1 MWYVIYHHE
10 RTRLTDNRCTTIDE
24 EMTMSA
30 VASSLSPAT
39 ASPATTTADDTLKQ
53 KTRDAG
59 VVSGGHLVARALKNE
74 GVDTIF
80 TLCGGHII
88 DIYDGCVDEGIRI
101 IDVRHEQVAA
111 HAADGYA
118 RQTGKLGCV
127 VTTAGPGCMNAV
139 TGIATAFRSESPVL
153 HIGGQGALTQHKMG
167 SLQDLPHVDIMA
179 PITKFSA
186 SVPSTERVADMISM
200 AARECFNGAPG
211 PSYLEIPRDVLDRE
225 VDLAR
230 AVIPQPGHYRA
241 STKSIGDPRDI
252 EKLADILVDAERP
265 AILYGQQVWTARG
278 HEEAIALLRGLE
290 IPGYFNGASRGLLPP
305 GDPHHFDRTRSQAFA
320 NADVLIVVG
329 TPFDFRMGYGRRISK
344 DLTLVQIDMDYRTVG
359 KNRDIDLG
367 LVGDP
372 GAILAAVLQ
381 AASGRIKDDKRQARR
396 KWMAQL
402 RDAEASATEKLMP
415 LFRSDNAPIHPYRVA
430 YELNEFLSDD
440 TVYIGDG
447 GDVVT
452 ISAQAVR
459 PRRPGQWMDP
469 GALGSLGV
477 GTGFALAAKLAHP
490 RKEVLCYYGDGSF
503 GMTAFDMETANR
515 FGAPYLAVI
524 GNNSA
529 MNQIRYGQL
538 AKYGEERGNVGN
550 LLGDVPFS
558 KFAEML
564 GGYGEEVRDPA
575 RIAGA
580 LQRAREAIAR
590 TGRSAVVN
598 IWVDPREY
606 APGTKNQTMY
616 K

>member
-1 MWYVIYHHE
+1 MLE
-10 RTRLTDNRCTTIDE
+10 TAPK
-24 EMTMSA
+24 SA
-30 VASSLSPAT
+30 EKPAE
-39 ASPATTTADDTLKQ
+39 SKATTTAEDTLKR
-53 KTRDAG
+53 KTRDAD

-88 DIYDGCVDEGIRI
+88 DIYDGCIDEGIRI

-127 VTTAGPGCMNAV
+127 VTTAGPGCTNAV

-167 SLQDLPHVDIMA
+167 SLQDLPHVDMMS
-179 PITKFSA
+179 PITKFA
-186 SVPSTERVADMISM
+186 ATVPATERVADMVAM
-200 AARECFNGAPG
+200 AAREAFNGAPG
-211 PSYLEIPRDVLDRE
+211 PVYLEIPRDVLDRE
-225 VDLAR
+225 VDR
-230 AVIPQPGHYRA
+230 AKAIIPKPGQYRA
-241 STKSIGDPRDI
+241 STRSPGDPRDI
-252 EKLADILVDAERP
+252 EKLADLLVNSERP

-278 HEEAIALLRGLE
+278 HEEAVALLRGLD
-290 IPGYFNGASRGLLPP
+290 IPGYFNGGSRGLLPP
-305 GDPHHFDRTRSQAFA
+305 GDAHHFDRTRGNAFA
-320 NADVLIVVG
+320 DADVIVIVG
-329 TPFDFRMGYGRRISK
+329 TPFDFRMGYGRRISTK
-344 DLTLVQIDMDYRTVG
+344 AQLVQIDMDYRTVG
-359 KNRDIDLG
+359 KNRDVDLG
-367 LVGDP
+367 IVGHP
-372 GAILAAVLQ
+372 GAILGAMLQ
-381 AASGRIKDDKRQARR
+381 AASGRLKNDKRAKRR
-396 KWMAQL
+396 EWMKRL
-402 RDAEASATEKLMP
+402 SEAEAAATEKLLP
-415 LFRSDNAPIHPYRVA
+415 LFKSNNQPIHPYRVA
-430 YELNEFLSDD
+430 YELNEFLADN
-440 TVYIGDG
+440 TIYIGDG

-477 GTGFALAAKLAHP
+477 GTGFAIAAGLAN
-490 RKEVLCYYGDGSF
+490 RDKEVLCYYGDGSF

-515 FGAPYLAVI
+515 FGVPYIAVI

-550 LLGDVPFS
+550 LLGDVPFG

-575 RIAGA
+575 QIAPA
-580 LQRAREAIAR
+580 LQRARESVQR
-590 TGRSAVVN
+590 TRRSAVIN

>member
-1 MWYVIYHHE
+1 MLETTAKAAE
-10 RTRLTDNRCTTIDE
+10 RGT
-24 EMTMSA
+24 
-30 VASSLSPAT
+30 
-39 ASPATTTADDTLKQ
+39 TTTAEDTLKR
-53 KTRDAG
+53 KSRDAG

-88 DIYDGCVDEGIRI
+88 DIYDGCIDEGIRI

-118 RQTGKLGCV
+118 RQTGGLGCV
-127 VTTAGPGCMNAV
+127 VTTAGPGCCNAV

-167 SLQDLPHVDIMA
+167 SLQDLPHVDMMS
-179 PITKFSA
+179 PITKFA
-186 SVPSTERVADMISM
+186 ATVPSTERVADMVSM
-200 AARECFNGAPG
+200 ACREAFNGAPG
-211 PSYLEIPRDVLDRE
+211 PVYLEIPRDVLDRE
-225 VDLAR
+225 VDATK
-230 AVIPQPGHYRA
+230 AVVPKPGHYRA
-241 STKSIGDPRDI
+241 STHSLGDPRDI
-252 EKLADILVDAERP
+252 ERLADILVDSERP

-278 HEEAIALLRGLE
+278 HEEAIALLRGLD
-290 IPGYFNGASRGLLPP
+290 IPGYFNGGSRGLLPP
-305 GDPHHFDRTRSQAFA
+305 GDPHHFDRTRSNAFA
-320 NADVLIVVG
+320 DADVIVIVG
-329 TPFDFRMGYGRRISK
+329 TPFDFRMGYGRRISNK
-344 DLTLVQIDMDYRTVG
+344 LKLVQIDQDYRTVG

-367 LVGDP
+367 LVGHP
-372 GAILAAVLQ
+372 GAILGAVLQ
-381 AASGRIKDDKRQARR
+381 AASGRLKQDKRQARQQ
-396 KWMAQL
+396 WMKKL
-402 RDAEASATEKLMP
+402 TDMEAAATEKLMP
-415 LFRSDNAPIHPYRVA
+415 LFKSNNRPIHPYRVA
-430 YELNEFLSDD
+430 YELNEFLADN

-477 GTGFALAAKLAHP
+477 GTGFAIAAGLAHP
-490 RKEVLCYYGDGSF
+490 DKEVLCYYGDGSF

-515 FGAPYLAVI
+515 FGVPYIAVV

-529 MNQIRYGQL
+529 MNQIRYGQI
-538 AKYGEERGNVGN
+538 AKYGEQRGNVGN
-550 LLGDVPFS
+550 LLGDVPFGR
-558 KFAEML
+558 FAEML
-564 GGYGEEVRDPA
+564 GGYGEEVHDPA
-575 RIAGA
+575 EIAGA
-580 LQRAREAIAR
+580 LQRARESVR
-590 TGRSAVVN
+590 KLKKSAVIN

>member
-1 MWYVIYHHE
+1 MPE
-10 RTRLTDNRCTTIDE
+10 T
-24 EMTMSA
+24 
-30 VASSLSPAT
+30 AT
-39 ASPATTTADDTLKQ
+39 KPGESRATTTAEDTLKR
-53 KTRDAG
+53 KSRDAG
-59 VVSGGHLVARALKNE
+59 VISGGHLVAKALKNE

-88 DIYDGCVDEGIRI
+88 DIYDGCIDEGIRI

-127 VTTAGPGCMNAV
+127 VTTAGPGCTNAV

-167 SLQDLPHVDIMA
+167 SLQDLPHVDMMS
-179 PITKFSA
+179 PITKFA
-186 SVPSTERVADMISM
+186 ATVPSTERVADMVSM
-200 AARECFNGAPG
+200 AAREAFNGAPG
-211 PSYLEIPRDVLDRE
+211 PVYLEIPRDVLDRE
-225 VDLAR
+225 VDITK
-230 AVIPQPGHYRA
+230 AVVPKPGHYRA
-241 STKSIGDPRDI
+241 STRSLGDPRDI
-252 EKLADILVDAERP
+252 EKLADILVNSERP
-265 AILYGQQVWTARG
+265 AILYGQQVWAARG
-278 HEEAIALLRGLE
+278 HEEAIALLRGLD
-290 IPGYFNGASRGLLPP
+290 IPGYFNGGSRGLLAP
-305 GDPHHFDRTRSQAFA
+305 GDPHHFDRTRGNAFA
-320 NADVLIVVG
+320 DADVIVIVG
-329 TPFDFRMGYGRRISK
+329 TPFDFRMGYGRRISTK
-344 DLTLVQIDMDYRTVG
+344 LKLVQIDMDYRTVG

-367 LVGDP
+367 LVGHP
-372 GAILAAVLQ
+372 GAILGAVLQ
-381 AASGRIKDDKRQARR
+381 AATGRLKGDKRQAR
-396 KWMAQL
+396 KQWMQKL
-402 RDAEASATEKLMP
+402 SEAEAAATEKLMP
-415 LFRSDNAPIHPYRVA
+415 LFKSNNVPIHPYRVA
-430 YELNEFLSDD
+430 YELNEFLTDN

-477 GTGFALAAKLAHP
+477 GTGFAIAAGLANP
-490 RKEVLCYYGDGSF
+490 GKEVLCYYGDGSF

-515 FGAPYLAVI
+515 FGVPYIAVI

-550 LLGDVPFS
+550 LLGDVPFG

-575 RIAGA
+575 QIAPA
-580 LQRAREAIAR
+580 LKRARESVPR
-590 TGRSAVVN
+590 LKRSAVIN

>member
-1 MWYVIYHHE
+1 MNAATPV
-10 RTRLTDNRCTTIDE
+10 
-24 EMTMSA
+24 
-30 VASSLSPAT
+30 PA
-39 ASPATTTADDTLKQ
+39 ATPKSTTAEDTLQRKS
-53 KTRDAG
+53 RAEG
-59 VVSGGHLVARALKNE
+59 IVSGGHLVAKALKNE

-88 DIYDGCVDEGIRI
+88 DIYDGCIDEGIRI

-127 VTTAGPGCMNAV
+127 VTTAGPGCTNAV
-139 TGIATAFRSESPVL
+139 TGVATAFRSESPIL

-167 SLQDLPHVDIMA
+167 SLQDLPHVDMMKA
-179 PITKFSA
+179 ITKFA
-186 SVPSTERVADMISM
+186 ATVPATERVADMISM
-200 AARECFNGAPG
+200 AAREAFADAPG
-211 PSYLEIPRDVLDRE
+211 PVYLEIPRDVLDRE
-225 VDLAR
+225 VDSAK
-230 AVIPQPGHYRA
+230 AVIPKPGHYRA
-241 STKSIGDPRDI
+241 STRSVGDPRDI
-252 EKLADILVDAERP
+252 EKLADLLVNSERP

-278 HEEAIALLRGLE
+278 HEEAIALLRGLD

-305 GDPHHFDRTRSQAFA
+305 GDPHHFDRTRSNAFA
-320 NADVLIVVG
+320 EADVIVIVG
-329 TPFDFRMGYGRRISK
+329 TPFDFRMGYGRRISNK
-344 DLTLVQIDMDYRTVG
+344 LKLVQIDMDYRTVG

-367 LVGDP
+367 LVGHP
-372 GAILAAVLQ
+372 GAILGAVLQ
-381 AASGRIKDDKRQARR
+381 AASGRLKQDKRQARQQ
-396 KWMAQL
+396 WMKKLLAL
-402 RDAEASATEKLMP
+402 EDTATEKLMP
-415 LFRSDNAPIHPYRVA
+415 LFKSNSQPIHPYRVA
-430 YELNEFLSDD
+430 YELNEFLADN
-440 TVYIGDG
+440 TIYIGDG

-477 GTGFALAAKLAHP
+477 GTGFAIAAGLANP
-490 RKEVLCYYGDGSF
+490 DKEVLCYYGDGSF

-515 FGAPYLAVI
+515 FGVPYIAVI

-550 LLGDVPFS
+550 LLGDVPFG

-575 RIAGA
+575 QIAPA
-580 LQRAREAIAR
+580 LKRARESLHR
-590 TGRSAVVN
+590 LKKSAVIN

>member
-1 MWYVIYHHE
+1 MLE
-10 RTRLTDNRCTTIDE
+10 T
-24 EMTMSA
+24 A
-30 VASSLSPAT
+30 PKPAEVR
-39 ASPATTTADDTLKQ
+39 SATTAEDTLKR
-53 KTRDAG
+53 KSRDAD
-59 VVSGGHLVARALKNE
+59 VVSGGHLVAKALKNE

-88 DIYDGCVDEGIRI
+88 DIYDGCIDEGIRI

-127 VTTAGPGCMNAV
+127 VTTAGPGCTNAV

-167 SLQDLPHVDIMA
+167 SLQDLPHVDMMS
-179 PITKFSA
+179 PITKFA
-186 SVPSTERVADMISM
+186 ATVPATERVADMVAM
-200 AARECFNGAPG
+200 AAREAFNGAPG
-211 PSYLEIPRDVLDRE
+211 PVYLEIPRDVLDRE
-225 VDLAR
+225 VERVKAI
-230 AVIPQPGHYRA
+230 VPKPGHYRG
-241 STKSIGDPRDI
+241 STRSPGDPRDI
-252 EKLADILVDAERP
+252 ERLADILVSSERP

-278 HEEAIALLRGLE
+278 HEEAIALLRGLD
-290 IPGYFNGASRGLLPP
+290 IPGYFNGGSRGLLPP
-305 GDPHHFDRTRSQAFA
+305 GDPHHFDRTRGNAFA
-320 NADVLIVVG
+320 EADVIVIVG
-329 TPFDFRMGYGRRISK
+329 TPFDFRMGYGRRISNK
-344 DLTLVQIDMDYRTVG
+344 AKLVQIDMDYRTVG
-359 KNRDIDLG
+359 KNRDVDLG
-367 LVGDP
+367 IVGHP
-372 GAILAAVLQ
+372 GVILAAVLQ
-381 AASGRIKDDKRQARR
+381 AASGRLKQDKRAQRR
-396 KWMAQL
+396 EWMKRL
-402 RDAEASATEKLMP
+402 GDAEAAATEKLMP
-415 LFRSDNAPIHPYRVA
+415 LFKSDNQPIHPYRVA
-430 YELNEFLSDD
+430 YELNEFLADN
-440 TVYIGDG
+440 TIYIGDG

-477 GTGFALAAKLAHP
+477 GTGFAIAAGLANP
-490 RKEVLCYYGDGSF
+490 DKEVLCYYGDGSF

-515 FGAPYLAVI
+515 FGVPYIAVI

-558 KFAEML
+558 RFAEML
-564 GGYGEEVRDPA
+564 GGYGEEVREAAQIAPA
-575 RIAGA
+575 LR
-580 LQRAREAIAR
+580 RAREEVAR
-590 TGRSAVVN
+590 TRRSAVIN

>member
-1 MWYVIYHHE
+1 
-10 RTRLTDNRCTTIDE
+10 
-24 EMTMSA
+24 MSA
-30 VASSLSPAT
+30 VVSTRPDS
-39 ASPATTTADDTLKQ
+39 TTAEDTLKQ
-53 KTRDAG
+53 KSREAG

-127 VTTAGPGCMNAV
+127 VTTAGPGCTNAV
-139 TGIATAFRSESPVL
+139 TGVATAFRSESPII
-153 HIGGQGALTQHKMG
+153 HIGGQGALSQHKMG
-167 SLQDLPHVDIMA
+167 SLQDLPHVDMMA

-186 SVPSTERVADMISM
+186 SIPSTERVADMISM

-211 PSYLEIPRDVLDRE
+211 PAYLEIPRDVLDRE
-225 VDLAR
+225 VDLSR
-230 AVIPQPGHYRA
+230 AVIPRPGHYRA
-241 STKSIGDPRDI
+241 STRSVGDPHGI
-252 EKLADILVDAERP
+252 EKLADILVNAERP

-278 HEEAIALLRGLE
+278 HEEAIALLRGLD
-290 IPGYFNGASRGLLPP
+290 IPGYFNGAARGLLPP

-320 NADVLIVVG
+320 NADVLIIVG
-329 TPFDFRMGYGRRISK
+329 TPFDFRIGYGKRISK
-344 DLTLVQIDMDYRTVG
+344 EITLVQIDMDYRTVG
-359 KNRDIDLG
+359 KNREIDLG

-372 GAILAAVLQ
+372 GAILGAVLQ
-381 AASGRIKDDKRQARR
+381 AASGRIKNDKRQARK
-396 KWMAQL
+396 KWMGQL
-402 RDAEASATEKLMP
+402 MEAEAVATEKLMP
-415 LFRSDNAPIHPYRVA
+415 LFKSENTPIHPYRVA
-430 YELNEFLSDD
+430 YELNEFLADN
-440 TVYIGDG
+440 TIYIGDG

-459 PRRPGQWMDP
+459 PRNPGQWMDP

-477 GTGFALAAKLAHP
+477 GTGFAIAAGLANP
-490 RKEVLCYYGDGSF
+490 GKEVLCYYGDGSF

-515 FGAPYLAVI
+515 FGVPYLAVI

-538 AKYGEERGNVGN
+538 AKYGDERGNVGN
-550 LLGDVPFS
+550 LLSDVPFS

-564 GGYGEEVRDPA
+564 GGYGEEVRDPGQ
-575 RIAGA
+575 IASA
-580 LQRAREAIAR
+580 LQRGRESIAK
-590 TGRSAVVN
+590 TGKSAVIN

>member
-1 MWYVIYHHE
+1 MLETTAKAAE
-10 RTRLTDNRCTTIDE
+10 R
-24 EMTMSA
+24 S
-30 VASSLSPAT
+30 
-39 ASPATTTADDTLKQ
+39 ATTTADDTLKR
-53 KTRDAG
+53 KSRDAG
-59 VVSGGHLVARALKNE
+59 VISGGHLVAKALKNE

-88 DIYDGCVDEGIRI
+88 DIYDGCIDEGIRI

-127 VTTAGPGCMNAV
+127 VTTAGPGCTNAV

-167 SLQDLPHVDIMA
+167 SLQDLPHVDMMS
-179 PITKFSA
+179 PITKFA
-186 SVPSTERVADMISM
+186 ATVPSTERVADMISM
-200 AARECFNGAPG
+200 AAREAFNGAPG
-211 PSYLEIPRDVLDRE
+211 PVYLEIPRDVLDRE
-225 VDLAR
+225 VDASK
-230 AVIPQPGHYRA
+230 AIVPKPGHYRA
-241 STKSIGDPRDI
+241 STRSLGDPRDI
-252 EKLADILVDAERP
+252 ERLADILADSERP

-278 HEEAIALLRGLE
+278 HEEAIALLRGLD

-305 GDPHHFDRTRSQAFA
+305 GDPHHFDRTRSNAFA
-320 NADVLIVVG
+320 EADVIVIVG
-329 TPFDFRMGYGRRISK
+329 TPFDFRMGYGRRISNK
-344 DLTLVQIDMDYRTVG
+344 LKLVQIDQDYRTVG

-367 LVGDP
+367 IVGHP
-372 GAILAAVLQ
+372 GTILGAVLQ
-381 AASGRIKDDKRQARR
+381 AASGRLKNDKRQARQQ
-396 KWMAQL
+396 WMKKLSDMETA
-402 RDAEASATEKLMP
+402 ATEKLMP
-415 LFRSDNAPIHPYRVA
+415 LFKSNNRPIHPYRLA
-430 YELNEFLSDD
+430 WELNEFLADD
-440 TVYIGDG
+440 TIYIGDG

-477 GTGFALAAKLAHP
+477 GTGFAIAAGLAHP
-490 RKEVLCYYGDGSF
+490 EKEVLCYYGDGAF

-515 FGAPYLAVI
+515 FGVPYVAVV

-550 LLGDVPFS
+550 LLGDVPFG

-575 RIAGA
+575 EIAPA
-580 LQRAREAIAR
+580 LRRARESVHKLK
-590 TGRSAVVN
+590 RSAVIN

>member
-1 MWYVIYHHE
+1 MLE
-10 RTRLTDNRCTTIDE
+10 TAPK
-24 EMTMSA
+24 SA
-30 VASSLSPAT
+30 DRPAE
-39 ASPATTTADDTLKQ
+39 SKATTTAEDTLKR
-53 KTRDAG
+53 KSRDAD
-59 VVSGGHLVARALKNE
+59 VISGGHLVARALKNE

-88 DIYDGCVDEGIRI
+88 DIYDGCIDEGIRI

-127 VTTAGPGCMNAV
+127 VTTAGPGCTNAV

-167 SLQDLPHVDIMA
+167 SLQDLPHVDMMS
-179 PITKFSA
+179 PITKFA
-186 SVPSTERVADMISM
+186 ATVPATERVADMITM
-200 AARECFNGAPG
+200 AAREAFNAAPG
-211 PSYLEIPRDVLDRE
+211 PVYLEIPRDVLDRE
-225 VDLAR
+225 VDR
-230 AVIPQPGHYRA
+230 AKAIIPKPGQYRA
-241 STKSIGDPRDI
+241 STRSPGDPRDI
-252 EKLADILVDAERP
+252 EKLADLLVNSERP

-278 HEEAIALLRGLE
+278 QEEAVALLRGLD
-290 IPGYFNGASRGLLPP
+290 IPGYFNGGSRGLLPP
-305 GDPHHFDRTRSQAFA
+305 GDAHHFDRTRGNAFA
-320 NADVLIVVG
+320 EADVIVIVG
-329 TPFDFRMGYGRRISK
+329 TPFDFRMGYGRRISTK
-344 DLTLVQIDMDYRTVG
+344 AQLVQIDMDYRTVG

-367 LVGDP
+367 IVGHP
-372 GAILAAVLQ
+372 GAILGAVLQ
-381 AASGRIKDDKRQARR
+381 AASGRLKNDKREKRR
-396 KWMAQL
+396 EWMKRL
-402 RDAEASATEKLMP
+402 SEAEAAATEKLMP
-415 LFRSDNAPIHPYRVA
+415 LFKSNNQPIHPYRVA
-430 YELNEFLSDD
+430 YELNEFLADN
-440 TVYIGDG
+440 TIYIGDG

-477 GTGFALAAKLAHP
+477 GTGFAIAAGLAN
-490 RKEVLCYYGDGSF
+490 RDKEVLCYYGDGSF

-515 FGAPYLAVI
+515 FGVPYIAVI

-550 LLGDVPFS
+550 LLGDVPFG

-575 RIAGA
+575 QIAPA
-580 LQRAREAIAR
+580 LQRARESVQR
-590 TGRSAVVN
+590 TRRSAVINV
-598 IWVDPREY
+598 WVDPREY

>member
-1 MWYVIYHHE
+1 M
-10 RTRLTDNRCTTIDE
+10 
-24 EMTMSA
+24 
-30 VASSLSPAT
+30 AT
-39 ASPATTTADDTLKQ
+39 VTALQKPVTTTAEDTLKQ
-53 KTRDAG
+53 KARDG
-59 VVSGGHLVARALKNE
+59 SVVSGGHLVAKALKAE

-88 DIYDGCVDEGIRI
+88 DIYDGCLDEGIRI
-101 IDVRHEQVAA
+101 VDVRHEQVAA

-127 VTTAGPGCMNAV
+127 VTTAGPGCTNAM

-167 SLQDLPHVDIMA
+167 SLQDLPHVDMMK
-179 PITKFSA
+179 PITKFAATVS
-186 SVPSTERVADMISM
+186 STERVADMIAM
-200 AARECFNGAPG
+200 AARESFAGAYG

-225 VDLAR
+225 VDITK
-230 AVIPQPGHYRA
+230 AVLPASGSYRA
-241 STKSIGDPRDI
+241 STKSIGDPADI
-252 EKLADILVDAERP
+252 EKLADILVNAERP
-265 AILYGQQVWTARG
+265 AILYGQQVWAARG
-278 HEEAIALLRGLE
+278 HQEAIALLRGLD

-305 GDPHHFDRTRSQAFA
+305 ADPHHFDRTRSLAFA
-320 NADVLIVVG
+320 KADVLIIVG
-329 TPFDFRMGYGRRISK
+329 TPFDFRMGYGKRISK
-344 DLTLVQIDMDYRTVG
+344 DLTLVQIDQDYRTVG

-381 AASGRIKDDKRQARR
+381 AASGRIDKGKRQLR
-396 KWMAQL
+396 KQWMKML
-402 RDAEASATEKLMP
+402 SDGEVVATEKLMP
-415 LFRSDNAPIHPYRVA
+415 LFLSNQTPIHPYRVA
-430 YELNEFLSDD
+430 YELNEFLGDD
-440 TVYIGDG
+440 TIYIGDG

-459 PRRPGQWMDP
+459 PRGPGQWMDP

-477 GTGFALAAKLAHP
+477 GTGFALAAKLANP

-503 GMTAFDMETANR
+503 GMTGFDMETADR

-524 GNNSA
+524 GNNSS
-529 MNQIRYGQL
+529 MNQIRYGQV

-550 LLGDVPFS
+550 KLGDVQFS
-558 KFAEML
+558 KFAQML
-564 GGYGEEVRDPA
+564 GNHGEEVHDPA
-575 RIAGA
+575 EIQPA
-580 LQRAREAIAR
+580 LRRAREAMAR
-590 TGRSAVVN
+590 TGRSALVN
-598 IWVDPREY
+598 IWVDPNEY

>member
-1 MWYVIYHHE
+1 M
-10 RTRLTDNRCTTIDE
+10 
-24 EMTMSA
+24 
-30 VASSLSPAT
+30 ASVNPVPTQMKSST
-39 ASPATTTADDTLKQ
+39 AEDTLQRKS
-53 KTRDAG
+53 RDAG
-59 VVSGGHLVARALKNE
+59 VASGGHLVAKALKNE

-127 VTTAGPGCMNAV
+127 VTTAGPGCTNAV
-139 TGIATAFRSESPVL
+139 TGIATAFRSESPIL

-167 SLQDLPHVDIMA
+167 SLQDLPHVDLMT
-179 PITKFSA
+179 PITKFAA

-200 AARECFNGAPG
+200 AAREAFNGAPG
-211 PSYLEIPRDVLDRE
+211 PVYLEIPRDVLDRE
-225 VDLAR
+225 VDVTK
-230 AVIPQPGHYRA
+230 AVIPKPGHYRA
-241 STKSIGDPRDI
+241 STKSIGDPNDI
-252 EKLADILVDAERP
+252 QKLADILVNSERP

-278 HEEAIALLRGLE
+278 HEEAIALLRGLD
-290 IPGYFNGASRGLLPP
+290 IPGYFNGGSRGLLPP
-305 GDPHHFDRTRSQAFA
+305 GDPHHFDRTRGNAFA
-320 NADVLIVVG
+320 EADVILIVG
-329 TPFDFRMGYGRRISK
+329 TPFDFRMGYGKRISNK
-344 DLTLVQIDMDYRTVG
+344 LTLVQIDMDYRTVG
-359 KNRDIDLG
+359 KNRDISLG

-372 GAILAAVLQ
+372 GAILGAVLQ
-381 AASGRIKDDKRQARR
+381 AATGRIKQDKRQLRQQ
-396 KWMAQL
+396 WMKKL
-402 RDAEASATEKLMP
+402 TDAEVTATEKLMP
-415 LFRSDNAPIHPYRVA
+415 LFKSNNTPIHPYRVA
-430 YELNEFLSDD
+430 YELNEFLADN
-440 TVYIGDG
+440 TIYIGDG

-459 PRRPGQWMDP
+459 PRAPGQWMDP

-477 GTGFALAAKLAHP
+477 GTGFAIAAGLANP
-490 RKEVLCYYGDGSF
+490 NKEVLCYYGDGSF

-515 FGAPYLAVI
+515 FGVPYIAVI

-538 AKYGEERGNVGN
+538 AKYGDQRGNVGN
-550 LLGDVPFS
+550 LLGDVPFG

-575 RIAGA
+575 QIAPA
-580 LQRAREAIAR
+580 LKRARESVHR
-590 TGRSAVVN
+590 LGKSAVVN